1 MIQMIL
7 YERKDIAPIIW
18 QNNAVRNSETVADVF
33 RSSRISASSLG
44 NLRITFEADGL
55 EKEIPVLV
63 GQNSG
68 WSGQYEMIISTVTG
82 NCNVS
87 NGGVI
92 TAIDQGNSATFSLFV
107 SAFLAVECSVTLQL
121 MNLGPVPG
129 YMLSNQITIQLV
141 GEHNFGPICEVS
153 DFGAWSDSCTC
164 CDSTIVER
172 IGLQKASAAERNL
185 RESVG
190 KWAQI
195 AKVDLMESFG
205 HTLRLV
211 TGEAEATAFTMRIAA
226 YELMKAAQA
235 LSLDNF
241 RDSACSAMIDRLDSN
256 SDGVLSYEEARYFIG
271 KLAKKTTPVYGVA
284 SRPGTI
290 GTVSSSRVN
299 AISRT
304 SAITRSTTTS
314 RDPSTSS
321 EACVRTRTITS
332 IAPGRGEDD
341 CDSFL
346 FALEG
351 VGLQEHAPCR
361 TEARFCD
368 SGNEDPPAPS
378 SADPP
383 AGPPDDPLTPDEPDG
398 ECFPED
404 AMIMM
409 ADGSHKKMLHLGYFD
424 KVATIHSRG
433 NGEYSIKS
441 SPVVAFSHKDA
452 NSEPKGMSKV
462 DFIEVHVLNN
472 ASNVRKNS
480 TKVPD
485 DSVVTG
491 LFTDEEELVMKL
503 SLTPNHLVPIVSK
516 GRLTSGKPEFISVA
530 AERITVGMQL
540 ITVGSN
546 HGNGKVFSPNSV
558 TSSGALS
565 EQAHDGIAQ
574 YGTVIQVVRKTR
586 YGTKLFAPHT
596 LPNNIVV
603 DGVVVSCSTNGMF
616 LASVHSGIGG
626 PVHHPAAD
634 TFLQMLL
641 LPVHIGANMLSVL
654 GLSFSSIL

>member
-1 MIQMIL
+1 
-7 YERKDIAPIIW
+7 
-18 QNNAVRNSETVADVF
+18 
-33 RSSRISASSLG
+33 
-44 NLRITFEADGL
+44 
-55 EKEIPVLV
+55 
-63 GQNSG
+63 
-68 WSGQYEMIISTVTG
+68 
-82 NCNVS
+82 
-87 NGGVI
+87 
-92 TAIDQGNSATFSLFV
+92 
-107 SAFLAVECSVTLQL
+107 
-121 MNLGPVPG
+121 
-129 YMLSNQITIQLV
+129 
-141 GEHNFGPICEVS
+141 
-153 DFGAWSDSCTC
+153 
-164 CDSTIVER
+164 
-172 IGLQKASAAERNL
+172 
-185 RESVG
+185 
-190 KWAQI
+190 
-195 AKVDLMESFG
+195 MESFG

-332 IAPGRGEDD
+332 IAPGQGEDD

-351 VGLQEHAPCR
+351 VGLQEHASCR
-361 TEARFCD
+361 TEATFCD

-378 SADPP
+378 PADPPTDPPVPSPADPPTDPPAPSPADPP

-409 ADGSHKKMLHLGYFD
+409 ADGSHKKMLHLEYFD

-485 DSVVTG
+485 DSVITG
-491 LFTDEEELVMKL
+491 IFTDEEELVMKL

-565 EQAHDGIAQ
+565 ELAHDGIAQ